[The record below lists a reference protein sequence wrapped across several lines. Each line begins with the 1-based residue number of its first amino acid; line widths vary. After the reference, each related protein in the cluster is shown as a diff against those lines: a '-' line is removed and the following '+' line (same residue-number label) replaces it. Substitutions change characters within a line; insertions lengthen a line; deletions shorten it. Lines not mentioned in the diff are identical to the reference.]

1 MKAAHFGV
9 AVWSAE
15 SLDRLTIE
23 ALQRPVLDLNN
34 KTRFTESGS
43 RPAQNATG
51 VAAGFGLDDGLP
63 DPHRFCRG
71 YPEHDVWRFDANR
84 LVDTGEADA
93 ALWISA
99 YGATVPGWRRRV
111 PFVALTT
118 TGTTFPYPPKMQI
131 EVGTPGHRSRF
142 RSNWRAKS
150 RPSRL
155 RPLRPRARRRS
166 VADVIGQISE
176 HLKGNDAC

>member
-1 MKAAHFGV
+1 MKATHFGA

-15 SLDRLTIE
+15 SLDELTIE
-23 ALQRPVLDLNN
+23 ALGGLVLDLNN
-34 KTRFTESGS
+34 KTRFTNLALGPS
-43 RPAQNATG
+43 QNATG
-51 VAAGFGLDDGLP
+51 VLQTSGWMTGFPIRTGFG
-63 DPHRFCRG
+63 RG

-118 TGTTFPYPPKMQI
+118 TGTTFPYPPKVQI
-131 EVGTPGHRSRF
+131 EVGTPGHDHDSIEWAREITTFASTP
-142 RSNWRAKS
+142 AKAAS
-150 RPSRL
+150 EA
-155 RPLRPRARRRS
+155 PR